1 MPIAKSRGER
11 FDDLVLDAVDR
22 LRVRWSKELS
32 SVDFG
37 VEEVPPVAE
46 LIDGPARLTSDPI
59 PFGRAEPAVRGEAA
73 MVVVYR
79 RPWRP
84 APATASLAALVH
96 TVVVEQVSTA
106 ARAHPEQVD
115 PGYDEQERQDHRR
128 RPRQPSARA
137 SRCGPR
143 RAAAR

>member
-1 MPIAKSRGER
+1 MRGPLAPPHVPIAKSRGER

-22 LRVRWSKELS
+22 LRVRWSKELA

-59 PFGRAEPAVRGEAA
+59 PFGRAEPSVRGEPA

-79 RPWRP
+79 RPLEAR
-84 APATASLAALVH
+84 ARDRESLAALVH
-96 TVVVEQVSTA
+96 TVVVEQVSTLLGLT
-106 ARAHPEQVD
+106 PEQVD
-115 PGYDEQERQDHRR
+115 PGYDE
-128 RPRQPSARA
+128 
-137 SRCGPR
+137 
-143 RAAAR
+143 